1 MKSKE
6 FIKTKKNQFLV
17 FLSILHTVI
26 GFTVMTCILSFSFNK
41 HLPLVDLISS
51 FVPLSFV
58 IFRRC
63 IHLDFFSYIKGNECL
78 PEYTEDGY
86 FFNKLQKML
95 FKKEI
100 MSKKELNEYKG
111 GDVKDVLPFC
121 SLEDKKT
128 IQNIFNEKTHYIT
141 INSLVIVILL
151 TKYKLRQFIPFY
163 LGWFFYNFTD

>member
-1 MKSKE
+1 MRSKE

-41 HLPLVDLISS
+41 HYPTIDFISS
-51 FVPLSFV
+51 LVPFSFI

-63 IHLDFFSYIKGNECL
+63 VHLDFFSFVKGDECL
-78 PEYTEDGY
+78 PEYVEDGF
-86 FFNKLQKML
+86 FFNKLQKLL

-100 MSKKELNEYKG
+100 MSKKELNKFKG
-111 GDVKDVLPFC
+111 GDVKDVQHFC
-121 SLEDKKT
+121 NLDDEKT

-141 INSLVIVILL
+141 INSILIIILL
-151 TKYKLRQFIPFY
+151 TKYKMKQFIPFY
-163 LGWFFYNFTD
+163 LGWFFYNFTN